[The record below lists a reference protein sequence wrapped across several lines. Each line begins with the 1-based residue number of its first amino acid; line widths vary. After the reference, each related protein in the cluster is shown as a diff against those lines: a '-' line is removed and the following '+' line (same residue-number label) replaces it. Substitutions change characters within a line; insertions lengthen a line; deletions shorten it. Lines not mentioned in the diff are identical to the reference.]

1 MMDKVIKDSTGAM
14 VNLDAEEARVNEL
27 LGAFNEAILKRLPLH
42 GGTLFHAAINLL
54 REVIEPEPDGQI
66 GGRISCA
73 AGSNQYVARG
83 ASEVE
88 RDFDKTNYRTP
99 PSKLK
104 TLGKALKEPAS

>member
-54 REVIEPEPDGQI
+54 REVIETYDDPNQMAKLAAESLVRQVAINTSPEEQ
-66 GGRISCA
+66 A
-73 AGSNQYVARG
+73 
-83 ASEVE
+83 
-88 RDFDKTNYRTP
+88 
-99 PSKLK
+99 KLK
-104 TLGKALKEPAS
+104 ETLIKQIIEHRRLN